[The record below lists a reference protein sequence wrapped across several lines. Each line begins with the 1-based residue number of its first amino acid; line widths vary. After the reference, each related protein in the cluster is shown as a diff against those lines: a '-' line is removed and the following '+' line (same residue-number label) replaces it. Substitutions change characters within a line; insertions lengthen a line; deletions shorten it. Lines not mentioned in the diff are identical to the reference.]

1 MQDRKYELEDE
12 SQGYTLSKGVENTR
26 CIFAESFDTW
36 LLFQKIFGHLWV
48 VMSFVNILERK

>member
-36 LLFQKIFGHLWV
+36 LLF
-48 VMSFVNILERK
+48 